1 MAYLQSQCNCDYTA
15 PPSTINPVQCTACNG
30 NKHIY
35 DSESTQKKIGG
46 PENAPKPYYADVNWN
61 QMSDRAVPAQQTAYH
76 PTRGNSTKCTVTSD
90 RPGAGA
96 PAGKGVDVKHGSY
109 ARYLGQKKAG
119 NIRTQPLKTAV
130 APLQGNKTRVLGIIT
145 SSARCCA

>member
-1 MAYLQSQCNCDYTA
+1 MNLAALN
-15 PPSTINPVQCTACNG
+15 IV
-30 NKHIY
+30 
-35 DSESTQKKIGG
+35 GG